1 MGSARAAARPVKG
14 GADHQPRRA
23 PLPADEFVERVAR
36 ELNLSTEEAR
46 TRVRAVF
53 GTLREAVSWGE
64 LEDVV
69 SQLDPEYA
77 DLLA

>member
-1 MGSARAAARPVKG
+1 
-14 GADHQPRRA
+14 
-23 PLPADEFVERVAR
+23 
-36 ELNLSTEEAR
+36 
-46 TRVRAVF
+46 VF

-69 SQLDPEYA
+69 LQLDPEYA